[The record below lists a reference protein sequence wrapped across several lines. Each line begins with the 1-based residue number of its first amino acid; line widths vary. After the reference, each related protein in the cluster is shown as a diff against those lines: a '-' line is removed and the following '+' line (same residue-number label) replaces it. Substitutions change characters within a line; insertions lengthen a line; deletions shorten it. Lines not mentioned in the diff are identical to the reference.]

1 MAPQDMAAELASTCD
16 ASPSARRA
24 RVSDLAARM
33 LSKTSKQSSDPAI
46 LLLADGTA
54 FYGRSCGDAG
64 TAVGEVCFNTSLE
77 GYFEVVTP
85 ATPDRFHHDLPQIG
99 NYGID
104 LPIPRRRRVCRAGT
118 WGT

>member
-54 FYGRSCGDAG
+54 FYGRSCGAAG
-64 TAVGEVCFNTSLE
+64 AAVGAALSAVAGC
-77 GYFEVVTP
+77 
-85 ATPDRFHHDLPQIG
+85 
-99 NYGID
+99 
-104 LPIPRRRRVCRAGT
+104 RRVSGVLGAQAVRQPASPSAASRTDTFMKGT
-118 WGT
+118 SHKSL